1 MLGITG
7 QMNAPQKHPSSV
19 LKRLNHEIVVQDKVL
34 LGRKGRSPAPTK
46 LYQRRKKISFCQ
58 DIECICL
65 DLLTLTDQ
73 HLASLEKISSNL
85 RPAGCRP
92 SCRCRRSR
100 RFCPSCRCL
109 STEKSLKWHN
119 TRLLFL
125 LCFFPQIRQISDV
138 VPLGWNDKSDGTQA
152 SRVAKNI
159 FPPWQR
165 DFSRTTFDTSAFQ
178 LLFCTYRLTG

>member
-1 MLGITG
+1 MCRKTSIG
-7 QMNAPQKHPSSV
+7 AS
-19 LKRLNHEIVVQDKVL
+19 KRLNHEIVVQDKVL

-46 LYQRRKKISFCQ
+46 LYQRRKKSLFPSCQ

-92 SCRCRRSR
+92 SCRCRCRRSR
-100 RFCPSCRCL
+100 QFCPSCRCL
-109 STEKSLKWHN
+109 STEKSLKCHN

-125 LCFFPQIRQISDV
+125 FCFFPQIRQISDV
-138 VPLGWNDKSDGTQA
+138 VPLG
-152 SRVAKNI
+152 
-159 FPPWQR
+159 
-165 DFSRTTFDTSAFQ
+165 
-178 LLFCTYRLTG
+178 

>member
-1 MLGITG
+1 MIGITG
-7 QMNAPQKHPSSV
+7 QMNVPQNIHWCIEKVKPRNCGARQSVARTQRPVASANKIVPEEKKSLFPS
-19 LKRLNHEIVVQDKVL
+19 
-34 LGRKGRSPAPTK
+34 
-46 LYQRRKKISFCQ
+46 CQ

-92 SCRCRRSR
+92 NCRCRRSR

-109 STEKSLKWHN
+109 STEKSLKCHN

-125 LCFFPQIRQISDV
+125 FCFFPQIRQISDV
-138 VPLGWNDKSDGTQA
+138 VPLG
-152 SRVAKNI
+152 
-159 FPPWQR
+159 
-165 DFSRTTFDTSAFQ
+165 
-178 LLFCTYRLTG
+178 